1 MNQGNEARFPQLS
14 KSLTLLGN
22 LYEAVLVPN
31 LSENFLF
38 FISF

>member
-1 MNQGNEARFPQLS
+1 MEYGD
-14 KSLTLLGN
+14 LLRTIP
-22 LYEAVLVPN
+22 LWMYEAVLVPN